1 MLKIKKI
8 LGITLSILLILSA
21 VPVVAFAENTY
32 YTSED
37 GYLTY
42 KIENGEAIIIGC
54 DTSISGDYTI
64 PSTLGGYPVTEI
76 GENAFYNCTSL
87 TGVTI
92 SDSVTTIGF
101 SAFSNCESLT
111 SVTIGDS
118 VTEIGES
125 AFFNCELL
133 KSITI
138 PAGVTSIGYRSIGW
152 VYVPADIEGYGGYTY
167 IAYTIYGYEGTAAET
182 YANENGGTFVA
193 INEST
198 EQVSQDGYL
207 NYEIENG
214 EATIIGC
221 DTSISGAYSIPN
233 TLGGYPVTTIGNIA
247 FWNCKSLTSITIPD
261 SVTSI
266 SECAFDS
273 CTSLTSVTIPD
284 SVTSIGDNAF
294 LNCSLES
301 VNIPGSVTSIGNVAF
316 GYNAGASYGELID
329 GFTIYG
335 YDNTAAENYASE
347 NGITFISLGE
357 YAEAEETTTEEP
369 TAEESVSEEPS
380 SQAVSDNDSSG
391 TFIYIL
397 IAAIIGMLVIAAV
410 IVVIVLVVTKN
421 NRNKTPQPPKYNG
434 TYN

>member
-21 VPVVAFAENTY
+21 VPVFAFAETE
-32 YTSED
+32 YTS

-42 KIENGEAIIIGC
+42 TVSNGKATITDC
-54 DTSISGDYTI
+54 KTSISGSYTI
-64 PSTLGGYPVTEI
+64 PDTLGGYPVTEI

-152 VYVPADIEGYGGYTY
+152 VYVPADVEGYGGYTY

-261 SVTSI
+261 NVTVI
-266 SECAFDS
+266 GRCAFDG
-273 CTSLTSVTIPD
+273 CTSLTSVTIPAG
-284 SVTSIGDNAF
+284 VTSIG
-294 LNCSLES
+294 EY
-301 VNIPGSVTSIGNVAF
+301 AF
-316 GYNAGASYGELID
+316 GYDFDYTFWEYVLID

-380 SQAVSDNDSSG
+380 SQAVSDNGSSG